1 MRRGT
6 LKHSELI
13 RTIGWD
19 NNILEVEYRA
29 DKKVFQYFGVPLSAF
44 RALVRSKHPGE
55 DFLKIRDQY
64 KFKEVK

>member
-6 LKHSELI
+6 LKQSELI
-13 RTIGWD
+13 KTIGWD

-29 DKKVFQYFGVPLSAF
+29 DGKVFRYFGVPFSTF

-55 DFLKIRDQY
+55 DWLKLRGQY
-64 KFKEVK
+64 KHKQV